1 MTDAAPVLRVQDLTV
16 SYGDVTP
23 VKGISFAVRPGE
35 RIGLVGESGSGKSL
49 TALSIMRLNDGA
61 KLGGSIR
68 LRDRELL
75 TLRTRE
81 MTKVRGGEIAMVYQD
96 PMSSLNPVRTIGHQ
110 LVEAIRLHERVSR
123 QAARA
128 RAVELLTEVGV
139 PLPEERLSQYPH
151 EFSGGMRQRVMIAMA
166 MSSRPAVLIADEPTT
181 ALDVTTQSRII
192 DLLDRLAEDHGTAV
206 VLITHDLGV
215 AAGFCERIHVM
226 RHGRVVEEGPV
237 DRIYA
242 APEHPYTQALLGAV
256 VDLTVDVHQP
266 IPTVDALHLAPPTPE
281 PHGAGPSHPRSVSEG
296 PFGETKGAADTIS
309 AVDRARESGDV
320 LVDVQ
325 GVTKVFTLGSGRR
338 VTAVD
343 DVSFQIR
350 RGETV
355 GLVGESGSGKSTVS
369 KAVLALGGIDG
380 GAVVFDGQRP
390 HDLRGEELRRLRRR
404 MQMVFQDPF
413 SALNRR
419 QTVAQIIE
427 APLLA
432 HGIGTR
438 ATRAEKVREA
448 MHRVRLDEEFA
459 HRLPRSMSG
468 GQCQRVSIAR
478 SLVLEPEFLV
488 LDESVSAL
496 DVSIQA
502 QVLNLLRDLQTELG
516 LTYLF
521 ISHDLAVIRYMS
533 STVAVMQHGRI
544 VEVGARDALFAN
556 PQHEYTRS
564 LMAAIPVADPVLERR
579 RRAEAAALWQA
590 QGAVTAVVPAPTAA
604 GARG

>member
-1 MTDAAPVLRVQDLTV
+1 MTDLTPVLQVQDLTV
-16 SYGDVTP
+16 SYGDVMP
-23 VKGISFAVRPGE
+23 VQGITFAVRPGE

-61 KLGGSIR
+61 TLGGSIR

-75 TLRTRE
+75 TLSPRE
-81 MTKVRGGEIAMVYQD
+81 MTRVRGGEIAMVYQD

-110 LVEAIRLHERVSR
+110 LVEAIRLHDRVSAA
-123 QAARA
+123 AARA

-139 PLPEERLSQYPH
+139 PLPEERLGQYPH

-237 DRIYA
+237 DRIYT

-256 VDLTVDVHQP
+256 VDLTVDVQQP
-266 IPTVDALHLAPPTPE
+266 IRTAAEVLERGTEPLAE
-281 PHGAGPSHPRSVSEG
+281 AGS
-296 PFGETKGAADTIS
+296 IS

-325 GVTKVFTLGSGRR
+325 GVSKVFTLGSGRR

-380 GAVVFDGQRP
+380 GTVVFDGQRP
-390 HDLRGEELRRLRRR
+390 HDLRGEELRRLRKR

-427 APLLA
+427 APLRA

-438 ATRAEKVREA
+438 ASRAEKVRET

-502 QVLNLLRDLQTELG
+502 QVLNLLRELQTELG

-533 STVAVMQHGRI
+533 STVAVMQQGRI
-544 VEVGARDALFAN
+544 VEIGARDALFAN
-556 PQHEYTRS
+556 PQHEYTRG
-564 LMAAIPVADPVLERR
+564 LMAAIPIADPVLERR

-590 QGAVTAVVPAPTAA
+590 QGGQTGAVPAALA
-604 GARG
+604 GRGGRR

>member
-1 MTDAAPVLRVQDLTV
+1 MTDVTPVLRVQDLTV

-61 KLGGSIR
+61 ALGGSIR

-75 TLRTRE
+75 TLSPRE
-81 MTKVRGGEIAMVYQD
+81 MTRVRGGEIAMVYQD

-110 LVEAIRLHERVSR
+110 LVEAIRLHDRVSKA
-123 QAARA
+123 AARV

-256 VDLTVDVHQP
+256 VDLTVDVHRP
-266 IPTVDALHLAPPTPE
+266 IRTAAEVLERGTE
-281 PHGAGPSHPRSVSEG
+281 PLVEAGS
-296 PFGETKGAADTIS
+296 IS

-325 GVTKVFTLGSGRR
+325 GVSKVFTLGSGRR

-390 HDLRGEELRRLRRR
+390 HQLRGEELRRLRRR

-438 ATRAEKVREA
+438 TTRAEKVREA

-502 QVLNLLRDLQTELG
+502 QVLNLLRELQTELG

-533 STVAVMQHGRI
+533 STVAVMQRGRI
-544 VEVGARDALFAN
+544 VEIGARDALFAN

-564 LMAAIPVADPVLERR
+564 LMAAIPVADPARERQ
-579 RRAEAAALWQA
+579 RRAEAAALLA
-590 QGAVTAVVPAPTAA
+590 AEPVAASPA
-604 GARG
+604 

>member
-1 MTDAAPVLRVQDLTV
+1 MTDLTPVLQVQDLTV
-16 SYGDVTP
+16 SYGDVMP
-23 VKGISFAVRPGE
+23 VQGITFAVRPGE

-61 KLGGSIR
+61 TLGGSIR

-75 TLRTRE
+75 TLSPRE
-81 MTKVRGGEIAMVYQD
+81 MTRVRGGEIAMVYQD

-110 LVEAIRLHERVSR
+110 LVEAIRLHDRVSAA
-123 QAARA
+123 AARA

-139 PLPEERLSQYPH
+139 PLPEERLGQYPH

-237 DRIYA
+237 DRIYT

-256 VDLTVDVHQP
+256 VDLTVDVQQP
-266 IPTVDALHLAPPTPE
+266 IRTAAEVLERGTEPLAE
-281 PHGAGPSHPRSVSEG
+281 AGS
-296 PFGETKGAADTIS
+296 IS

-325 GVTKVFTLGSGRR
+325 GVSKVFTLGSGRR

-380 GAVVFDGQRP
+380 GTVVFDGQRP
-390 HDLRGEELRRLRRR
+390 HDLRGEELRRLRKR

-427 APLLA
+427 APLRA

-438 ATRAEKVREA
+438 ASRAEKVRET

-502 QVLNLLRDLQTELG
+502 QVLNLLRELHTELG

-533 STVAVMQHGRI
+533 STVAVMQQGRI
-544 VEVGARDALFAN
+544 VEIGARDALFAN
-556 PQHEYTRS
+556 PQHEYTRG
-564 LMAAIPVADPVLERR
+564 LMAAIPIADPVLERR

-590 QGAVTAVVPAPTAA
+590 QGGQTGAVPAALA
-604 GARG
+604 GRGGRR

>member
-1 MTDAAPVLRVQDLTV
+1 MTDAMPVLQVQDLTV
-16 SYGDVTP
+16 SYGDAMP
-23 VKGISFAVRPGE
+23 VKGISFSVRPGE

-75 TLRTRE
+75 TLSKRE
-81 MTKVRGGEIAMVYQD
+81 MTRVRGGEIAMVYQD

-110 LVEAIRLHERVSR
+110 LVEAIRLHDRVSKE
-123 QAARA
+123 AARA

-139 PLPEERLSQYPH
+139 PLPEERLAQYPH

-192 DLLDRLAEDHGTAV
+192 DLLDRLADEHGTAV

-226 RHGRVVEEGPV
+226 RHGRVIEEAPV
-237 DRIYA
+237 DKLYA
-242 APEHPYTQALLGAV
+242 EPEHPYTKALLGAV
-256 VDLTVDVHQP
+256 VDLTIDVHEP
-266 IPTVDALHLAPPTPE
+266 IRTAAEVLERGTE
-281 PHGAGPSHPRSVSEG
+281 PVTEAGS
-296 PFGETKGAADTIS
+296 IS
-309 AVDRARESGDV
+309 AVDQARESGDV

-325 GVTKVFTLGSGRR
+325 GVSKVFTLGSGRR

-369 KAVLALGGIDG
+369 KAVLALGGIDA
-380 GAVVFDGQRP
+380 GAVVFDGHRP
-390 HDLRGEELRRLRRR
+390 HEMRGEELRQLRRR

-419 QTVAQIIE
+419 QTVTQIIE

-459 HRLPRSMSG
+459 YRLPRSMSG

-502 QVLNLLRDLQTELG
+502 QVLNLLRELQAELG

-533 STVAVMQHGRI
+533 STVAVMKQGRI
-544 VEVGARDALFAN
+544 VEIGARDTLFAN
-556 PQHEYTRS
+556 PQHEYTRG

-590 QGAVTAVVPAPTAA
+590 QGMTTGVVPVGSGG
-604 GARG
+604 GA

>member
-1 MTDAAPVLRVQDLTV
+1 MTDATPVLQVQDLTV
-16 SYGDVTP
+16 SYGDAMP
-23 VKGISFAVRPGE
+23 VKGISFSVRPGE

-75 TLRTRE
+75 TLSKRE
-81 MTKVRGGEIAMVYQD
+81 MTRVRGGEIAMVYQD

-110 LVEAIRLHERVSR
+110 LVEAIRLHDRVSKE
-123 QAARA
+123 AARA

-139 PLPEERLSQYPH
+139 PLPEERLAQYPH

-192 DLLDRLAEDHGTAV
+192 DLLDRLADEHGTAV

-226 RHGRVVEEGPV
+226 RHGRVIEEAPV
-237 DRIYA
+237 DKLYA
-242 APEHPYTQALLGAV
+242 EPEHPYTKALLGAV
-256 VDLTVDVHQP
+256 VDLTIDVHEP
-266 IPTVDALHLAPPTPE
+266 IRTAAEVLERGTE
-281 PHGAGPSHPRSVSEG
+281 PVAEAGS
-296 PFGETKGAADTIS
+296 IS
-309 AVDRARESGDV
+309 AVDQARETGDV

-325 GVTKVFTLGSGRR
+325 GVSKVFTLGSGRR

-369 KAVLALGGIDG
+369 KAVLALGGIDA
-380 GAVVFDGQRP
+380 GAVVFDGHRP
-390 HDLRGEELRRLRRR
+390 HEMRGEELRQLRRR

-448 MHRVRLDEEFA
+448 MHRVRLDEEFT

-502 QVLNLLRDLQTELG
+502 QVLNLLRELQAELG

-533 STVAVMQHGRI
+533 STVAVMQQGRI
-544 VEVGARDALFAN
+544 VEIGARDALFAD
-556 PQHEYTRS
+556 PQHEYTRG

-579 RRAEAAALWQA
+579 RRAEAAALWQS
-590 QGAVTAVVPAPTAA
+590 QGAVTGAVPAGVGRKA
-604 GARG
+604 

>member
-1 MTDAAPVLRVQDLTV
+1 MTDLMPVLQVQDLTV

-23 VKGISFAVRPGE
+23 VQGITFAVRPGE

-61 KLGGSIR
+61 TLGGSIR

-75 TLRTRE
+75 TLSPRE
-81 MTKVRGGEIAMVYQD
+81 MTRVRGGEIAMVYQD

-110 LVEAIRLHERVSR
+110 LVEAIRLHDRVSAA
-123 QAARA
+123 AARA

-139 PLPEERLSQYPH
+139 PLPEERLGQYPH

-256 VDLTVDVHQP
+256 VDLTVDVQQP
-266 IPTVDALHLAPPTPE
+266 IRTAAEVLERGTEPLAE
-281 PHGAGPSHPRSVSEG
+281 AGS
-296 PFGETKGAADTIS
+296 IS

-325 GVTKVFTLGSGRR
+325 GVSKVFTLGSGRR

-380 GAVVFDGQRP
+380 GTVVFDGQRP
-390 HDLRGEELRRLRRR
+390 HDLRGEELRRLRKR

-427 APLLA
+427 APLRA

-438 ATRAEKVREA
+438 ASRAEKVRET

-478 SLVLEPEFLV
+478 SLVLEPDFLV

-502 QVLNLLRDLQTELG
+502 QVLNLLRELQAELG

-533 STVAVMQHGRI
+533 STIAVMQQGRI
-544 VEVGARDALFAN
+544 VEIGARDALFAN
-556 PQHEYTRS
+556 PQHEYTRG

-579 RRAEAAALWQA
+579 RRAEAAALWQTHGG
-590 QGAVTAVVPAPTAA
+590 QTGAVPATTA
-604 GARG
+604 GRGGR

>member
-1 MTDAAPVLRVQDLTV
+1 MTDLMPVLQVQDLTV
-16 SYGDVTP
+16 SYGDVMP
-23 VKGISFAVRPGE
+23 VQGITLAVRPAE
-35 RIGLVGESGSGKSL
+35 PIRPVGESGSGKSL

-61 KLGGSIR
+61 TLGGSIR

-75 TLRTRE
+75 TLSPRE
-81 MTKVRGGEIAMVYQD
+81 MTRVRGGEIAMVYQD

-110 LVEAIRLHERVSR
+110 LVEAIRLHDRVSAA
-123 QAARA
+123 AARA

-139 PLPEERLSQYPH
+139 PLPDERLGQYPH

-256 VDLTVDVHQP
+256 VDLTVDVQQP
-266 IPTVDALHLAPPTPE
+266 IRTAAEVLERGTEPLAE
-281 PHGAGPSHPRSVSEG
+281 SGS
-296 PFGETKGAADTIS
+296 IS
-309 AVDRARESGDV
+309 AVDRARESGDL

-325 GVTKVFTLGSGRR
+325 GVSKVFTLGSGRR

-380 GAVVFDGQRP
+380 GTVVFDGQRP
-390 HDLRGEELRRLRRR
+390 HDLRGEELRRLRKR

-427 APLLA
+427 APLRA

-438 ATRAEKVREA
+438 ASRADKVRET

-502 QVLNLLRDLQTELG
+502 QVLNLLRELQTELG

-533 STVAVMQHGRI
+533 STVAVMQQGRI
-544 VEVGARDALFAN
+544 VEIGARDALFAN
-556 PQHEYTRS
+556 PQHEYTRG
-564 LMAAIPVADPVLERR
+564 LMAAIPIADPVLERR

-590 QGAVTAVVPAPTAA
+590 QGGQTGAVPAALA
-604 GARG
+604 GRGGPR

>member
-1 MTDAAPVLRVQDLTV
+1 MTDATPVLQVQDLTV
-16 SYGDVTP
+16 SYGDAMP
-23 VKGISFAVRPGE
+23 VKGISFSVRPGE

-75 TLRTRE
+75 TLSKRE
-81 MTKVRGGEIAMVYQD
+81 MTRVRGGEIAMVYQD

-110 LVEAIRLHERVSR
+110 LVEAIRLHDRVSKE
-123 QAARA
+123 AARA

-139 PLPEERLSQYPH
+139 PLPEERLAQYPH

-192 DLLDRLAEDHGTAV
+192 DLLDRLADEHGTAV

-226 RHGRVVEEGPV
+226 RHGRVIEEAPV
-237 DRIYA
+237 DKLYA
-242 APEHPYTQALLGAV
+242 EPEHPYTKALLGAV
-256 VDLTVDVHQP
+256 VDLTIDVHEP
-266 IPTVDALHLAPPTPE
+266 IRTAAEVLERGTE
-281 PHGAGPSHPRSVSEG
+281 PVAEAGS
-296 PFGETKGAADTIS
+296 IS
-309 AVDRARESGDV
+309 AVDRARETGDV

-325 GVTKVFTLGSGRR
+325 GVSKVFTLGSGRR

-369 KAVLALGGIDG
+369 KAVLALGGIDA
-380 GAVVFDGQRP
+380 GAVVFDGHRP
-390 HDLRGEELRRLRRR
+390 HEMRGEELRQLRRR

-448 MHRVRLDEEFA
+448 MHRVRLDEEFT

-502 QVLNLLRDLQTELG
+502 QVLNLLRELQAELG

-533 STVAVMQHGRI
+533 STVAVMQQGRI
-544 VEVGARDALFAN
+544 VEIGARDALFAD
-556 PQHEYTRS
+556 PQHEYTRG

-579 RRAEAAALWQA
+579 RRAEAAALWQS
-590 QGAVTAVVPAPTAA
+590 QGAVTGAVPAGVGRKA
-604 GARG
+604 

>member
-1 MTDAAPVLRVQDLTV
+1 MTASAPVLQVQDLTV
-16 SYGDVTP
+16 SYGDAMP
-23 VKGISFAVRPGE
+23 VKGITFSVRPGE

-49 TALSIMRLNDGA
+49 TALSIMRLNEGA
-61 KLGGSIR
+61 TLGGSIW

-75 TLRTRE
+75 TLSTRE
-81 MTKVRGGEIAMVYQD
+81 MTRVRGGQIAMVYQD

-110 LVEAIRLHERVSR
+110 LVEAIRLHDRVSKE
-123 QAARA
+123 AARA

-192 DLLDRLAEDHGTAV
+192 DLLDRLAEEHGTAV

-226 RHGRVVEEGPV
+226 RHGRIIEEQPV
-237 DRIYA
+237 DALYS
-242 APEHPYTQALLGAV
+242 APEHPYTKALLGAV
-256 VDLTVDVHQP
+256 VDLTVDVHRP
-266 IPTVDALHLAPPTPE
+266 IPTAAEVLERGTE
-281 PHGAGPSHPRSVSEG
+281 PLGEAGS
-296 PFGETKGAADTIS
+296 IS
-309 AVDRARESGDV
+309 AIDRARDSGDV

-325 GVTKVFTLGSGRR
+325 GVSKVFTLGSGRR

-502 QVLNLLRDLQTELG
+502 QVLNLLRELQAELG

-533 STVAVMQHGRI
+533 STVAVMQQGRI
-544 VEVGARDALFAN
+544 VEIGARDELFAN
-556 PQHEYTRS
+556 PQHAYTRS
-564 LMAAIPVADPVLERR
+564 LMAAIPVADPVAERR
-579 RRAEAAALWQA
+579 RRAEAAVLLAA
-590 QGAVTAVVPAPTAA
+590 DPPAGPRSRAEGAVAAAVPSATL
-604 GARG
+604 GEDAR

>member
-1 MTDAAPVLRVQDLTV
+1 MTDLMPVLQVQDLTV

-23 VKGISFAVRPGE
+23 VQGITFAVRPGE

-61 KLGGSIR
+61 TLGGSIR

-75 TLRTRE
+75 TLSPRE
-81 MTKVRGGEIAMVYQD
+81 MTRVRGGEIAMVYQD

-110 LVEAIRLHERVSR
+110 LVEAIRLHDRVSAA
-123 QAARA
+123 AARA

-139 PLPEERLSQYPH
+139 PLPEERLGQYPH

-256 VDLTVDVHQP
+256 VDLTVDVQQP
-266 IPTVDALHLAPPTPE
+266 IRTAAEVLERGTEPLAE
-281 PHGAGPSHPRSVSEG
+281 AGS
-296 PFGETKGAADTIS
+296 IS

-325 GVTKVFTLGSGRR
+325 GVSKVFTLGSGRR

-380 GAVVFDGQRP
+380 GTVVFDGQRP
-390 HDLRGEELRRLRRR
+390 HDLRGEELRRLRKR

-427 APLLA
+427 APLRA

-438 ATRAEKVREA
+438 ASRAEKVRET

-478 SLVLEPEFLV
+478 SLVLEPDFLV

-502 QVLNLLRDLQTELG
+502 QVLNLLRELQAELG

-533 STVAVMQHGRI
+533 STVAVMQQGRI
-544 VEVGARDALFAN
+544 VEIGARDALFAN
-556 PQHEYTRS
+556 PQHEYTRG

-579 RRAEAAALWQA
+579 RRAEAAALWQTHGG
-590 QGAVTAVVPAPTAA
+590 QTGAVPATTA
-604 GARG
+604 GRGGR

>member
-1 MTDAAPVLRVQDLTV
+1 MTDLMPVLQVQDLTV

-23 VKGISFAVRPGE
+23 VQGITFAVRPGE

-61 KLGGSIR
+61 TLGGSIR

-75 TLRTRE
+75 TLSPRE
-81 MTKVRGGEIAMVYQD
+81 MTRVRGGEIAMVYQD

-110 LVEAIRLHERVSR
+110 LVEAIRLHDRVSAA
-123 QAARA
+123 AARA

-139 PLPEERLSQYPH
+139 PLPEERLGQYPH

-256 VDLTVDVHQP
+256 VDLTVDVQQP
-266 IPTVDALHLAPPTPE
+266 IRTAAEVLERGTEPLAE
-281 PHGAGPSHPRSVSEG
+281 AGS
-296 PFGETKGAADTIS
+296 IS
-309 AVDRARESGDV
+309 AVDRARESGDL

-325 GVTKVFTLGSGRR
+325 GVSKVFTLGSGRR

-380 GAVVFDGQRP
+380 GTVVFDGQRP
-390 HDLRGEELRRLRRR
+390 HDLRGEELRRLRKR

-427 APLLA
+427 APLRA

-438 ATRAEKVREA
+438 ASRAEKVRET

-478 SLVLEPEFLV
+478 SLVLEPDFLV

-502 QVLNLLRDLQTELG
+502 QVLNLLRELQAELG

-533 STVAVMQHGRI
+533 STVAVMQQGRI
-544 VEVGARDALFAN
+544 VEIGARDALFAN
-556 PQHEYTRS
+556 PQHEYTRG

-579 RRAEAAALWQA
+579 RRAEAAALWQTHGG
-590 QGAVTAVVPAPTAA
+590 QTGAVPATTA
-604 GARG
+604 GRGGR

>member
-1 MTDAAPVLRVQDLTV
+1 MTDLTPVLQVQDLTV
-16 SYGDVTP
+16 SYGDVMP
-23 VKGISFAVRPGE
+23 VQGITFAVRPGE

-61 KLGGSIR
+61 TLGGSIR

-75 TLRTRE
+75 TLSPRE
-81 MTKVRGGEIAMVYQD
+81 MARVRGGEIAMVYQD

-110 LVEAIRLHERVSR
+110 LVEAIRLHDRVSAA
-123 QAARA
+123 AARA

-139 PLPEERLSQYPH
+139 PLPEERLGQYPH

-256 VDLTVDVHQP
+256 VDLTVDVQQP
-266 IPTVDALHLAPPTPE
+266 IRTAAEVLERGTEPLAE
-281 PHGAGPSHPRSVSEG
+281 AGS
-296 PFGETKGAADTIS
+296 IS

-325 GVTKVFTLGSGRR
+325 GVSKVFTLGSGRR

-390 HDLRGEELRRLRRR
+390 HDLRGEELRRLRKR

-427 APLLA
+427 APLRA

-438 ATRAEKVREA
+438 ASRAEKVRET

-502 QVLNLLRDLQTELG
+502 QVLNLLRELQAELG

-533 STVAVMQHGRI
+533 STVAVMQQGRI
-544 VEVGARDALFAN
+544 VEIGARDALFAN
-556 PQHEYTRS
+556 PQHEYTRG

-579 RRAEAAALWQA
+579 RRAEAAALWQT
-590 QGAVTAVVPAPTAA
+590 QGGQTGVVPAALA
-604 GARG
+604 GRGGRR

>member
-1 MTDAAPVLRVQDLTV
+1 MTDLTPVLQVQDLTV
-16 SYGDVTP
+16 SYGDVMP
-23 VKGISFAVRPGE
+23 VQGITFAVRPGE

-61 KLGGSIR
+61 TLGGSIR

-75 TLRTRE
+75 TLSPRE
-81 MTKVRGGEIAMVYQD
+81 MTRVRGGEIAMVYQD

-110 LVEAIRLHERVSR
+110 LVEAIRLHDRVSAA
-123 QAARA
+123 AARA

-139 PLPEERLSQYPH
+139 PLPEERLGQYPH

-242 APEHPYTQALLGAV
+242 TPEHPYTQALLGAV
-256 VDLTVDVHQP
+256 VDLTVDVQQP
-266 IPTVDALHLAPPTPE
+266 IRTAAEVLERGTEPLAE
-281 PHGAGPSHPRSVSEG
+281 AGS
-296 PFGETKGAADTIS
+296 IS

-325 GVTKVFTLGSGRR
+325 GVSKVFTLGSGRR

-380 GAVVFDGQRP
+380 GSVVFDGQRP
-390 HDLRGEELRRLRRR
+390 HDLRGEEMRRLRKR

-427 APLLA
+427 APLRA

-438 ATRAEKVREA
+438 ASRAEKVRET

-478 SLVLEPEFLV
+478 SLVLEPDFLV

-502 QVLNLLRDLQTELG
+502 QVLNLLRELQAELG

-533 STVAVMQHGRI
+533 STVAVMQQGRI
-544 VEVGARDALFAN
+544 VEIGARDALFAN
-556 PQHEYTRS
+556 PQHEYTRG

-590 QGAVTAVVPAPTAA
+590 QGGQTGAVPAALA
-604 GARG
+604 GRGGRR

>member
-1 MTDAAPVLRVQDLTV
+1 MTDVSPVLQVQDLTV
-16 SYGDVTP
+16 SYGDAMP
-23 VKGISFAVRPGE
+23 VKGISFSVRPGE

-61 KLGGSIR
+61 TLGGSIR

-75 TLRTRE
+75 TLSKRE
-81 MTKVRGGEIAMVYQD
+81 MTRVRGGEIAMVYQD

-110 LVEAIRLHERVSR
+110 LVEAIRLHDRVSKE
-123 QAARA
+123 AARA

-139 PLPEERLSQYPH
+139 PLPEERLAQYPH

-192 DLLDRLAEDHGTAV
+192 DLLDKLADEHGTAV
-206 VLITHDLGV
+206 ILITHDLGV
-215 AAGFCERIHVM
+215 AAGFCERVHVM
-226 RHGRVVEEGPV
+226 RHGRVIEEAPV
-237 DRIYA
+237 DTLYA
-242 APEHPYTQALLGAV
+242 EPEHPYTKALLGAV
-256 VDLTVDVHQP
+256 VDLTIDVHQP
-266 IPTVDALHLAPPTPE
+266 IRTAAEVLESGTEAVTR
-281 PHGAGPSHPRSVSEG
+281 AGS
-296 PFGETKGAADTIS
+296 IS
-309 AVDRARESGDV
+309 AIDQARESGDV

-325 GVTKVFTLGSGRR
+325 GLSKVFTLGSGRR

-369 KAVLALGGIDG
+369 KAVLALGGIDA
-380 GAVVFDGQRP
+380 GAVVFDGHRP
-390 HDLRGEELRRLRRR
+390 HEMRGEELRQLRRR

-448 MHRVRLDEEFA
+448 MHRVRLDEEFT

-502 QVLNLLRDLQTELG
+502 QVLNLLRELQAELG

-533 STVAVMQHGRI
+533 STVAVMQQGRI
-544 VEVGARDALFAN
+544 VEIGARDALFAN
-556 PQHEYTRS
+556 PQHEYTRG
-564 LMAAIPVADPVLERR
+564 LMAAIPVADPVRERR
-579 RRAEAAALWQA
+579 RRADAAALWHA
-590 QGAVTAVVPAPTAA
+590 QGVGTGVIPAAA
-604 GARG
+604 GRDA

>member
-1 MTDAAPVLRVQDLTV
+1 MTDLTPVLQVQDLTV
-16 SYGDVTP
+16 SYGDVMP
-23 VKGISFAVRPGE
+23 VQGITFAVRPGE

-61 KLGGSIR
+61 TLGGSIR

-75 TLRTRE
+75 TLSPRE
-81 MTKVRGGEIAMVYQD
+81 MTRVRGGEIAMVYQD

-110 LVEAIRLHERVSR
+110 LVEAIRLHDRVSAA
-123 QAARA
+123 AARA

-139 PLPEERLSQYPH
+139 PLPEERLGQYPH

-256 VDLTVDVHQP
+256 VDLTVDVQQP
-266 IPTVDALHLAPPTPE
+266 IRTAAEVLERGTEPLAE
-281 PHGAGPSHPRSVSEG
+281 AGS
-296 PFGETKGAADTIS
+296 IS
-309 AVDRARESGDV
+309 AVDRAREFGDV

-325 GVTKVFTLGSGRR
+325 GVSKVFALGSGRR

-380 GAVVFDGQRP
+380 GTVVFDGQRP
-390 HDLRGEELRRLRRR
+390 HDLRGEELRRLRKR

-427 APLLA
+427 APLRA

-438 ATRAEKVREA
+438 ASRAEKVRET

-502 QVLNLLRDLQTELG
+502 QVLNLLRELQAELG

-533 STVAVMQHGRI
+533 STVAVMQQGRI
-544 VEVGARDALFAN
+544 VEIGARDALFAN
-556 PQHEYTRS
+556 PQHEYTRG

-579 RRAEAAALWQA
+579 RRAEAAALWQTHGG
-590 QGAVTAVVPAPTAA
+590 QTGAVPATTA
-604 GARG
+604 GRGGR